1 MQMMQIHVILAPPA
15 VSFNNQGQWCYKN
28 YFPTPTL
35 RMLLQRNKRNL
46 HDCLT
51 FKEDKH
57 LESKDKDIYQL
68 PQKNITQLSN
78 MSDSPE

>member
-1 MQMMQIHVILAPPA
+1 
-15 VSFNNQGQWCYKN
+15 
-28 YFPTPTL
+28 
-35 RMLLQRNKRNL
+35 MLLQKNKRNL

-57 LESKDKDIYQL
+57 LKSKDRYFPAATKHV
-68 PQKNITQLSN
+68 TQLSN